1 MIKMLSDDFGELMNQ
16 TVFIQ
21 PRSCSGTYG
30 ATYGEGKNYDC
41 YIERTI
47 KNITDKTGKAAVS
60 SCQIFMDPAT
70 IGDGDKVTLDGA
82 SPPILKLEENVDE
95 EGEDY
100 SLVIYT

>member
-1 MIKMLSDDFGELMNQ
+1 MLSDDFGEMMNQ

-21 PRSCSGTYG
+21 PRSGSGTYG

-60 SCQIFMDPAT
+60 SCQVFLDGDNT
-70 IGDGDKVTLDGA
+70 VGDGDKITIGTA
-82 SPPILKLEENVDE
+82 NPPILKIEKNYDDVGDAF
-95 EGEDY
+95 
-100 SLVIYT
+100 SVVVYT